1 MGVGPEVGLGVVHW
15 RGRACRRTMEATLRT
30 WLDLA
35 VFAPYELVKCFGSIK
50 LHTMS
55 LVTGMYA

>member
-1 MGVGPEVGLGVVHW
+1 MYDGSDSED
-15 RGRACRRTMEATLRT
+15 M
-30 WLDLA
+30 LDLA
-35 VFAPYELVKCFGSIK
+35 VFAPYELVKSFGSIK